1 MLDRAESVAL
11 FGVPRKMQQNPG
23 AVSASRGK
31 EIGMPYHDRRRKVA
45 IGISLIEQA
54 IADALREAEDNGRT
68 GLSRAEIRDLI
79 GLPDTEDWWST
90 IRYFLGAMMIAGEV
104 VNDNRGPGRDM
115 WRLSRGGDV

>member
-1 MLDRAESVAL
+1 
-11 FGVPRKMQQNPG
+11 
-23 AVSASRGK
+23 
-31 EIGMPYHDRRRKVA
+31 MPYHDRRRKVA